1 MKKFTLKLVYK
12 WENPDSGEM
21 YDYGAGEMNYQ
32 YHIMDGNKK
41 VGDLEYETQFGY
53 VRGTLF
59 GKDMPELSS
68 YLRSNEYIRSGKS
81 KRTADLEK
89 LLAKFLSTKTGKK
102 WSSTGKL
109 RGKEQY
115 FEERKL
121 KTYKQFI
128 NEKKKPGEDLKVG
141 DRVKFLGMHKTA
153 DDPSTIVG
161 GTSRYQN
168 KVGVLTK
175 LNQGVASVKFDGY
188 TKNQKMSVKALVK
201 EQEELEEGWLSNAL
215 STWFDVQMIEVLG
228 TVALLGLGVAGIAG
242 NALKNKILRWGE
254 SKQDRA
260 RREEHEAMIKK
271 ISKKFETDM
280 KLKKMYEDLPPYDE
294 ANRKGT
300 NARRSSELRKIAKY
314 IKSKMTPEEVKYF
327 RDVSKE
333 IRSWKI

>member
-1 MKKFTLKLVYK
+1 MKTF
-12 WENPDSGEM
+12 
-21 YDYGAGEMNYQ
+21 
-32 YHIMDGNKK
+32 
-41 VGDLEYETQFGY
+41 
-53 VRGTLF
+53 
-59 GKDMPELSS
+59 
-68 YLRSNEYIRSGKS
+68 
-81 KRTADLEK
+81 
-89 LLAKFLSTKTGKK
+89 
-102 WSSTGKL
+102 
-109 RGKEQY
+109 
-115 FEERKL
+115 
-121 KTYKQFI
+121 KQFI
-128 NEKKKPGEDLKVG
+128 NEKK
-141 DRVKFLGMHKTA
+141 
-153 DDPSTIVG
+153 
-161 GTSRYQN
+161 
-168 KVGVLTK
+168 
-175 LNQGVASVKFDGY
+175 
-188 TKNQKMSVKALVK
+188 VK

-314 IKSKMTPEEVKYF
+314 IKSKMTDEERRYF
-327 RDVSKE
+327 TEVSKE